1 VQENARLQP
10 LPPYEEATDRA
21 WVSDWQLR
29 KAAWVVRRFAELRTK
44 LQK

>member
-1 VQENARLQP
+1 MKENARLQT
-10 LPPYEEATDRA
+10 LPTYEEATDRA
-21 WVSDWQLR
+21 WVSDWQVR